1 MTEGKTKTIITIGR
15 QFGSAGREIGR
26 KVAKDLG
33 IKLYD
38 REMLDRAAKESGI
51 CQELFETHDEK
62 PTNSFLYSLVM
73 DTYSLG
79 YTAGSHSDMPINHKV
94 FLAQFDAIKKIAD
107 EGPCILVGR
116 CADYALE
123 EYDNVLRLFVYADMD
138 TRIRRIARIYDLTD
152 AKAKDMIMKTDK
164 KRASYYNYYS
174 NKKWGASESYDSS
187 ICSSMLGIDGTAEFI
202 KNLVMLQESTINRK
216 L

>member
-1 MTEGKTKTIITIGR
+1 MMKTNTIITIGR
-15 QFGSAGREIGR
+15 QYGSAGREIGY
-26 KVAKDLG
+26 KVADALD

-38 REMLDRAAKESGI
+38 KEMLDRAAKESGI

-79 YTAGSHSDMPINHKV
+79 YTSGSYTDMPINHKV

-123 EYDNVLRLFVYADMD
+123 EYDNVISLFIHAGLDA
-138 TRIRRIARIYDLTD
+138 RIRRIARIYDLTD
-152 AKAKDMIMKTDK
+152 AKAKDLIIKTDK

-174 NKKWGASESYDSS
+174 NKKWGATDSYDM
-187 ICSSMLGIDGTAEFI
+187 CLNSSMLGIDGTAEAII
-202 KNLVMLQESTINRK
+202 KLVELKERDCSKKI
-216 L
+216 

>member
-1 MTEGKTKTIITIGR
+1 MAKTNTIITIGR
-15 QFGSAGREIGR
+15 QFGSGGREIGYI
-26 KVAKDLG
+26 VAERLG

-38 REMLDRAAKESGI
+38 KEMLDRAAKDSGI

-62 PTNSFLYSLVM
+62 PTNSFLYSLVT

-79 YTAGSHSDMPINHKV
+79 YSAGAFTDMPINHKI

-123 EYDNVLRLFVYADMD
+123 DRPNLLRLFIHADMD
-138 TRIRRIARIYDLTD
+138 ARIRRIARKYNLTD
-152 AKAKDMIMKTDK
+152 AKAKEFIQKTNK
-164 KRASYYNYYS
+164 KRASYYNYYT
-174 NKKWGASESYDSS
+174 NKRWGDADSYDVCLNSS
-187 ICSSMLGIDGTAEFI
+187 KLGIEGTAEAI
-202 KNLVMLQESTINRK
+202 LKLVELKERDCDKRI
-216 L
+216 

>member
-1 MTEGKTKTIITIGR
+1 MMKTNTIITIGR
-15 QFGSAGREIGR
+15 QYGSAGREIGY
-26 KVAKDLG
+26 KVADALD

-38 REMLDRAAKESGI
+38 KEMLDRAAKESGI

-79 YTAGSHSDMPINHKV
+79 YTSGSYTDMPINHKV

-107 EGPCILVGR
+107 GGPCILVGR

-123 EYDNVLRLFVYADMD
+123 EYDNVISLFIHAGLDA
-138 TRIRRIARIYDLTD
+138 RIRRIARIYDLTD
-152 AKAKDMIMKTDK
+152 AKAKDLIIKTDK

-174 NKKWGASESYDSS
+174 NKKWGAADSYDM
-187 ICSSMLGIDGTAEFI
+187 CLNSSMLGIDGTAEAII
-202 KNLVMLQESTINRK
+202 KLVELKERDCSKKI
-216 L
+216 